1 MTYNYNGYPNR
12 ATWNVSLWLNNE
24 EYHYRA
30 LQAMAKEA
38 ENADA
43 LATAIK
49 EYCSEVWQ
57 GGLTPDGDKL
67 AACDFDFIAKDEWE
81 DATLLS

>member
-1 MTYNYNGYPNR
+1 MSDYNGYPNR

-43 LATAIK
+43 LATAIE

-67 AACDFDFIAKDEWE
+67 ATCDFDFIAKDEWE